1 MLPSARPAP
10 SDRLHELRE
19 PPVPDAARTS
29 FDTVWATADTV
40 PGWLTQGQGRL
51 LWDAAQELG
60 PQPVVVE
67 IGSHQGRSTLVLGEA
82 VRGLG
87 GRLVAIDPFVEGRLF
102 GGQSTRSKFEDNVR
116 AAGLD
121 ATVELLAEYST
132 KARPTWQGTI
142 DLLYID
148 GKHDYWTLSDDLRW
162 SRHQSAGSPILVHDC
177 FSSFGVT
184 LGVLVHVLF
193 SRRLRYESREG
204 SLALFRVG
212 RPSAADRM
220 RIVGELP
227 WWVRNLLV
235 KLLLRLRLR
244 SVAGALFGHRGPYD
258 PY

>member
-1 MLPSARPAP
+1 M
-10 SDRLHELRE
+10 
-19 PPVPDAARTS
+19 PDADQSA
-29 FDTVWATADTV
+29 FDDVWARADTV
-40 PGWLTQGQGRL
+40 PGWLTQEQGRL
-51 LWDAAQELG
+51 LWDTAQTLDPE
-60 PQPVVVE
+60 PVVVE

-82 VRGLG
+82 VRALA

-102 GGQSTRSKFEDNVR
+102 GGRSTRSKFEGNVR
-116 AAGLD
+116 DAGLD
-121 ATVELLAEYST
+121 KTVDLLPEYST
-132 KARPTWQGTI
+132 RARPSWRGRI

-162 SRHQSAGSPILVHDC
+162 SRHQPDGAAILVHDC

-193 SRRLRYESREG
+193 SRRLRYERREG

-212 RPSAADRM
+212 SPSAADRLG
-220 RIVGELP
+220 IISELP
-227 WWVRNLLV
+227 WWLRNLVV

-244 SVAGALFGHRGPYD
+244 AVARTLFGHRGPYD